1 MSNTPK
7 RRSILPAW
15 WWITL
20 TGIPVL
26 LFLNLIPEVKEL
38 VSIHITLSSGGW
50 SSINILNK
58 IVGIATI
65 ILLLLPLFNKKI
77 HLNIPACIGLII
89 YIVGYTIHWFLW
101 DIYFIFELD
110 PERNFLE
117 IVEIANICISFSN
130 LFSWLL
136 FVWSICAHWTLKVV
150 LTAKLLFSFIFGVF
164 GFALLV
170 ELFYG
175 DYEEASVIQLFYG
188 DYEEASVIQELIL
201 WTNNF
206 MAFAATTLIVLIAQ
220 PKQPVAATDEPTQIE

>member
-1 MSNTPK
+1 MQKTFK

-20 TGIPVL
+20 TGLPVL
-26 LFLNLIPEVKEL
+26 LFLNLIPEVNEL
-38 VSIHITLSSGGW
+38 MSIHITHSSGGW
-50 SSINILNK
+50 SSVNILYE

-89 YIVGYTIHWFLW
+89 YIVGYTINWFLW

-117 IVEIANICISFSN
+117 IARIAQDCISISN

-136 FVWSICAHWTLKVV
+136 FVWSICAHWTLKVA
-150 LTAKLLFSFIFGVF
+150 LTAKLLFTYLISFF
-164 GFALLV
+164 GFMVLRS
-170 ELFYG
+170 LFDC
-175 DYEEASVIQLFYG
+175 DYEEAFVIRN
-188 DYEEASVIQELIL
+188 LIL
-201 WTNNF
+201 RINSF

-220 PKQPVAATDEPTQIE
+220 PKQSVPATDEPTQIE

>member
-20 TGIPVL
+20 TGLPVL
-26 LFLNLIPEVKEL
+26 LFLDLIPEAKEL
-38 VSIHITLSSGGW
+38 MSIHITHSSGDGVFTT
-50 SSINILNK
+50 NILYE
-58 IVGIATI
+58 IVSIATI
-65 ILLLLPLFNKKI
+65 ILLLLPLFMKKI
-77 HLNIPACIGLII
+77 HLNIPARIGLII
-89 YIVGYTIHWFLW
+89 YIISYIISSLLW

-150 LTAKLLFSFIFGVF
+150 LTAKLLFSFIFGFF

-170 ELFYG
+170 E
-175 DYEEASVIQLFYG
+175 LFYG

-220 PKQPVAATDEPTQIE
+220 PKQPAPATDEPTQIE

>member
-20 TGIPVL
+20 TGLPVL
-26 LFLNLIPEVKEL
+26 LFLDLIPVVKEL
-38 VSIHITLSSGGW
+38 MDVHFPMPSGNGVVT
-50 SSINILNK
+50 INILSR
-58 IVGIATI
+58 IAGIATI
-65 ILLLLPLFNKKI
+65 ILLLLPLFMKKI
-77 HLNIPACIGLII
+77 HLNIPARIGLII
-89 YIVGYTIHWFLW
+89 YIIGYIISSLLW

-117 IVEIANICISFSN
+117 IVQIASTCTFISN

-175 DYEEASVIQLFYG
+175 DYEEASVIR
-188 DYEEASVIQELIL
+188 DLIL
-201 WTNNF
+201 RINEF
-206 MAFAATTLIVLIAQ
+206 IAFAATLLIVLIAQ
-220 PKQPVAATDEPTQIE
+220 PKQPAPATDEPTQIE

>member
-1 MSNTPK
+1 MSNTLK

-20 TGIPVL
+20 TGLPVL

-38 VSIHITLSSGGW
+38 MNVHFPMPSGNGVVT
-50 SSINILNK
+50 INIPNRIL
-58 IVGIATI
+58 GIATI
-65 ILLLLPLFNKKI
+65 ILLLLPLFKKKI
-77 HLNIPACIGLII
+77 HLNIPARIGLII
-89 YIVGYTIHWFLW
+89 YIISYIISSLLW

-150 LTAKLLFSFIFGVF
+150 LTAKLLFAYLILFF

-170 ELFYG
+170 GLFDC
-175 DYEEASVIQLFYG
+175 DYEEASVIH
-188 DYEEASVIQELIL
+188 ALIL
-201 WTNNF
+201 RINEF

-220 PKQPVAATDEPTQIE
+220 PKQPVPATDEPTQIE

>member
-1 MSNTPK
+1 MSNTLK

-26 LFLNLIPEVKEL
+26 LLLSFIPEVKEL
-38 VSIHITLSSGGW
+38 MSIHITHSSGGW
-50 SSINILNK
+50 SSINILNE
-58 IVGIATI
+58 ILGIATI
-65 ILLLLPLFNKKI
+65 ILLLLPLFMKKI

-110 PERNFLE
+110 PERNFFE
-117 IVEIANICISFSN
+117 IVQIASTCISISN

-150 LTAKLLFSFIFGVF
+150 LTAKRLFAYLIIFF
-164 GFALLV
+164 DFTLLV
-170 ELFYG
+170 GWFDCNYG
-175 DYEEASVIQLFYG
+175 EVAVIQN
-188 DYEEASVIQELIL
+188 LIP
-201 WTNNF
+201 NINDF

>member
-1 MSNTPK
+1 MANTLK

-20 TGIPVL
+20 TGLPVL
-26 LFLNLIPEVKEL
+26 FFLNLIPEVKEL
-38 VSIHITLSSGGW
+38 MSIHITHSSGEGVFTT
-50 SSINILNK
+50 NILYE
-58 IVGIATI
+58 IVSIATI
-65 ILLLLPLFNKKI
+65 ILLLLPLFMKKI
-77 HLNIPACIGLII
+77 HLNIPARIGLII
-89 YIVGYTIHWFLW
+89 YIVGCTINLFLW
-101 DIYFIFELD
+101 DIYLIFESD
-110 PERNFLE
+110 PEINFY
-117 IVEIANICISFSN
+117 EIARIAQDCISISN

-175 DYEEASVIQLFYG
+175 DYEEASVIQ
-188 DYEEASVIQELIL
+188 ELIL

-206 MAFAATTLIVLIAQ
+206 MAFAATLLIVLIAQ
-220 PKQPVAATDEPTQIE
+220 PKQPAPATDEPTQIE

>member
-1 MSNTPK
+1 MSNTLK

-26 LFLNLIPEVKEL
+26 LFLNLIPEVNEL
-38 VSIHITLSSGGW
+38 MNVHFPMPSGNGVVT
-50 SSINILNK
+50 INILSR

-77 HLNIPACIGLII
+77 HLNIPARIGLII
-89 YIVGYTIHWFLW
+89 HIIGHIISSLLW
-101 DIYFIFELD
+101 DIYYIFELD

-117 IVEIANICISFSN
+117 IEEIANTCIYFSN
-130 LFSWLL
+130 IFSWLL

-164 GFALLV
+164 GLALLV

-175 DYEEASVIQLFYG
+175 DYEEASVIR
-188 DYEEASVIQELIL
+188 DLIL
-201 WTNNF
+201 RINEF

-220 PKQPVAATDEPTQIE
+220 PKQPVPATDEPTQIE

>member
-1 MSNTPK
+1 MSNTLK

-20 TGIPVL
+20 TGLPVL
-26 LFLNLIPEVKEL
+26 LFLNLIPEVNEL
-38 VSIHITLSSGGW
+38 MSIHITHSSGGW
-50 SSINILNK
+50 SSINILNE
-58 IVGIATI
+58 ILGIATI
-65 ILLLLPLFNKKI
+65 ILLLLPLFMKKI

-89 YIVGYTIHWFLW
+89 YIVGYTINWFLW

-110 PERNFLE
+110 PERNFFE
-117 IVEIANICISFSN
+117 IVQIASTCISISN

-150 LTAKLLFSFIFGVF
+150 LTAKRLFAYLIIFF
-164 GFALLV
+164 DFTLLV
-170 ELFYG
+170 GWFDCNYG
-175 DYEEASVIQLFYG
+175 EVAVIQN
-188 DYEEASVIQELIL
+188 LIP
-201 WTNNF
+201 NINDF

>member
-1 MSNTPK
+1 MSNTLK

-38 VSIHITLSSGGW
+38 MSVHFPDPSGYGGVT
-50 SSINILNK
+50 INILSS
-58 IVGIATI
+58 ILELATI
-65 ILLLLPLFNKKI
+65 ILLLLPLFMKKI

-89 YIVGYTIHWFLW
+89 YIVVNTIHWLLW
-101 DIYFIFELD
+101 NIYFIFEID
-110 PERNFLE
+110 PEINFF
-117 IVEIANICISFSN
+117 EIARFAQDYITISEI
-130 LFSWLL
+130 FSWLL

-150 LTAKLLFSFIFGVF
+150 LTAKLLFYYLIIFF

-170 ELFYG
+170 ELFDCDYG
-175 DYEEASVIQLFYG
+175 EASVIR
-188 DYEEASVIQELIL
+188 ALIL
-201 WTNNF
+201 WTNNY
-206 MAFAATTLIVLIAQ
+206 MAFAATLLIVLIAQ